1 MPALARC
8 SHGPPEVSSLVDRCA
23 WIRMPI
29 TLTKKRTRDCSPP
42 RLQLTPPLA
51 LAAEV
56 GGERNREFGMVLVTV
71 RKVSLTVTHSER
83 NTGNE
88 WRAGISEIIS
98 LLDRAGV
105 GVLPITARHKDRKS
119 LSGVSESDVK

>member
-23 WIRMPI
+23 WMRMPI
-29 TLTKKRTRDCSPP
+29 TLPKKRTRDGSPP

-56 GGERNREFGMVLVTV
+56 GGGKRNREFGTVLVTV

-98 LLDRAGV
+98 L
-105 GVLPITARHKDRKS
+105 
-119 LSGVSESDVK
+119 

>member
-8 SHGPPEVSSLVDRCA
+8 SHGPPEVSSPVDRCA
-23 WIRMPI
+23 WMRMPI
-29 TLTKKRTRDCSPP
+29 TLTKERTGNCSPP

-56 GGERNREFGMVLVTV
+56 GGKEKQRVWNGWVTV

-83 NTGNE
+83 NTGND

-98 LLDRAGV
+98 F
-105 GVLPITARHKDRKS
+105 
-119 LSGVSESDVK
+119 